1 MIYIDKVSFK
11 RIEAVQWTGE
21 NIYEISYFVRT
32 PATCLSKCS
41 NGSVRIH
48 TRRGVLTVP
57 KDGYITE
64 EKVNGICRHEVYSQ
78 NKFEQAYEQ
87 KERKL

>member
-32 PATCLSKCS
+32 PVTCLGKCS
-41 NGSVRIH
+41 DGSVRIYA
-48 TRRGVLTVP
+48 RRGVLTVP
-57 KDGYITE
+57 KNGYIME
-64 EKVNGICRHEVYSQ
+64 EKVNEICRYKVYSQ
-78 NKFEQAYEQ
+78 DKFEQTYERG
-87 KERKL
+87 E